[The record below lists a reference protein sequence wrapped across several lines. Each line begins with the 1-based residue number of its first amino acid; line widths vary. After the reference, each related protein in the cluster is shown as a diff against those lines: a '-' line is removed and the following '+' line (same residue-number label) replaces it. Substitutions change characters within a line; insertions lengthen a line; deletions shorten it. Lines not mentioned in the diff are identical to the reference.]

1 MRLPRFLKR
10 RLNAMTVSCTFMP
23 YWWVSSE
30 PAAFFKRI
38 SRFTVVK
45 KHLHRRLVMARQS
58 RREVFRIEPNQRV
71 LWIYYG
77 KHAIGDAIMEL
88 SGRAL
93 LRDRPGPVDLLTT
106 SSLKTLF
113 DGDDVFRHIYEG
125 LDRIDPDDYDVI
137 LTHEFNYPT
146 MRLKK
151 RRFRNTP
158 FASLFRYCVAGPGRN
173 STQSS
178 FAAVNKV
185 FNLGLHVQTLSAVAR
200 PYLREEPDLPRELA
214 AELMPLGPFL
224 TIGVGGVEPRRT
236 YAHWEACLQAYDNAF
251 QPGMPGGVVLLDSGN
266 GLADARALMK
276 SGRYTNLKLVSLVGE
291 LGLRDAK
298 RVIANS
304 ELYVGADGGLMH
316 VAHATPTPSVALFA
330 ADEPAHLRL
339 TPRCRSIA
347 LQTRSDVSAVDPRE
361 LAQSIVDSLGNR

>member
-1 MRLPRFLKR
+1 MQLPRPLKR

-30 PAAFFKRI
+30 PAAFFKRT
-38 SRFTVVK
+38 SRFSVVK

-58 RREVFRIEPNQRV
+58 RREVFHIQPNQRV

-77 KHAIGDAIMEL
+77 KHAIGDAIMDL

-106 SSLKTLF
+106 SSLKALF

-125 LDRIDPDDYDVI
+125 VDRIDPDDYDVI
-137 LTHEFNYPT
+137 LMHEFNYPT
-146 MRLKK
+146 VRLKK
-151 RRFRNTP
+151 RRFRKTP
-158 FASLFRYCVAGPGRN
+158 FASLFRYYVAGPDRN
-173 STQSS
+173 STQFS

-185 FNLGLHVQTLSAVAR
+185 INLGLRAETLSAVAK
-200 PYLREEPDLPRELA
+200 PYLREEPDLPQELA
-214 AELMPLGPFL
+214 AELMPLGPYL
-224 TIGVGGVEPRRT
+224 TIGMGGVEPRRT
-236 YAHWEACLQAYDNAF
+236 YLHWEACLRAYDDAF
-251 QPGMPGGVVLLDSGN
+251 EPGMPGGVVLLGSGN

-276 SGRYTNLKLVSLVGE
+276 NGRFANLKLVSLVGE
-291 LGLRDAK
+291 LSLRDAK

-316 VAHATPTPSVALFA
+316 VAHATPTPSVTLFA

-339 TPRCRSIA
+339 TPRCRSVA
-347 LQTRSDVSAVDPRE
+347 LQTRSDVSAVDPGE
-361 LAQSIVDSLGNR
+361 LARTMVDSLENR

>member
-10 RLNAMTVSCTFMP
+10 RFNAMTVSSTFMP

-30 PAAFFKRI
+30 PAAFFNRI

-45 KHLHRRLVMARQS
+45 KHLHRRMVMATQS
-58 RREVFRIEPNQRV
+58 RREVFHIKPNQRV

-77 KHAIGDAIMEL
+77 KHAIGDAIMDL

-106 SSLKTLF
+106 SSLKALF

-125 LDRIDPDDYDVI
+125 TDKIDPDDYDVI
-137 LTHEFNYPT
+137 LVHEFNYPT
-146 MRLKK
+146 LRLKK
-151 RRFRNTP
+151 RRFCKTP
-158 FASLFRYCVAGPGRN
+158 FASLFRYYVAGPDRN
-173 STQSS
+173 STQFS

-185 FNLGLHVQTLSAVAR
+185 FGLGLRAQTLSEMAK
-200 PYLREEPDLPRELA
+200 PYLREEPELPQELA
-214 AELMPLGPFL
+214 TELMPLGLFI
-224 TIGVGGVEPRRT
+224 TIGMGGVEPRRT
-236 YAHWEACLQAYDNAF
+236 YAHWEACLRAYDEAF
-251 QPGMPGGVVLLDSGN
+251 RPGMPGGIVLLGSGN
-266 GLADARALMK
+266 GLAHARALMK
-276 SGRYTNLKLVSLVGE
+276 SGRFANLKLVSLVGE
-291 LGLRDAK
+291 LSLRDAK

-316 VAHATPTPSVALFA
+316 VAHATPTPSVTLFA
-330 ADEPAHLRL
+330 AAEPAHLRL

-347 LQTRSDVSAVDPRE
+347 LQTRSDVSAINPQE
-361 LAQSIVDSLGNR
+361 LAQTIVGSLENR